1 MVSEDLRPSQQE
13 DMAEFL
19 VDQEGWD
26 QNQGSA
32 FEGPLVPTL
41 TNQIPPSKG
50 PTS

>member
-1 MVSEDLRPSQQE
+1 
-13 DMAEFL
+13 MAEFL

-26 QNQGSA
+26 QKQGSA
-32 FEGPLVPTL
+32 FKGPLVPTL